1 MHLLPLTRHK
11 HYEEMRGLVN
21 VDGVPAFTTMDCLF
35 IAYGPGHNGRRR
47 RWEKQT
53 KRTVKWSVADGLEVT
68 VETARLPER
77 R

>member
-1 MHLLPLTRHK
+1 MHLLPLTRHQ

-47 RWEKQT
+47 RWE
-53 KRTVKWSVADGLEVT
+53 RRSARSIKWTLREGFEITIMAQH
-68 VETARLPER
+68 LPER

>member
-1 MHLLPLTRHK
+1 MHLLPPTRHQ
-11 HYEEMRGLVN
+11 HYLEMRALRNSDVAP
-21 VDGVPAFTTMDCLF
+21 DFTVMDCLF